1 MTKFNLKYLK
11 FIHKKTFYII
21 WERVLECIDEV
32 DSVFSRSVYR
42 IEQFHGLRGIFLRPY
57 IKLLNFDTNPKT
69 KLLIMI
75 LLSMC
80 GDTGALL
87 NPGPINKSKEDIHI
101 EKIWEKESNN
111 CKIKE
116 KEDIKL
122 YKKFEDWIKNK
133 IYTERE
139 REKMKENFIENEIDW
154 RHEIKCVTG
163 KTYTRIKNCR
173 KNNILENWK
182 KIEME
187 KYKKLQNNKEKMIPN
202 KEKMNG

>member
-21 WERVLECIDEV
+21 WERVFECIDDV

-75 LLSMC
+75 LISMC

-101 EKIWEKESNN
+101 EKIWEKENNN
-111 CKIKE
+111 CKIHE
-116 KEDIKL
+116 KKDIEL
-122 YKKFEDWIKNK
+122 YKNIKNWMINK

-139 REKMKENFIENEIDW
+139 
-154 RHEIKCVTG
+154 
-163 KTYTRIKNCR
+163 
-173 KNNILENWK
+173 
-182 KIEME
+182 
-187 KYKKLQNNKEKMIPN
+187 
-202 KEKMNG
+202 